1 MTTQLNPTLENLQQ
15 RVIQEQPIKLIYADN
30 DFSVFDKGSSEFY
43 GSEDEFI
50 SHQPLEGIKWAK
62 TLESK
67 DFKKLPAVFS
77 CKLGII
83 MDEVFYTVFNR
94 KKMKQALQS
103 PAHHSALIDR
113 LIDSMKT
120 KAITVLNKKLVEI
133 ISTKDNYKDSAWAEI
148 TRDEAEVKD
157 LNGAVK
163 ILKLLKSAYNGMDE
177 VSVNYNKGYQK
188 PGDTTWNEV
197 ETNCETSSSKVLT
210 IDPDFL
216 DDLEI
221 HFLADV
227 ARDSNLNPYKLFKKV
242 ITKKLE
248 NNVLA
253 TIHDEKSVF
262 YRIINPEEIQQEK
275 TLGGGMEKF
284 AYHVEVV
291 GGMIPFTNSWALVK
305 ATT

>member
-1 MTTQLNPTLENLQQ
+1 MTTPNPILENLTQ
-15 RVIQEQPIKLIYADN
+15 RTIQEAPIKLIYADN
-30 DFSVFDKGSSEFY
+30 DFAVFDKGSSEFY
-43 GSEDEFI
+43 GAEDEFI
-50 SHQPLEGIKWAK
+50 SDQPLEGIKWEK
-62 TLESK
+62 ELEGK
-67 DFKKLPAVFS
+67 DFKKLPPVFS
-77 CKLGII
+77 CKLGIV
-83 MDEVFYTVFNR
+83 MDEVFYTIFNK

-103 PAHHSALIDR
+103 PAHQTALIDR

-120 KAITVLNKKLVEI
+120 KAITQLNKKIVSI
-133 ISTKDNYKDSAWAEI
+133 ICDKDNYKDEAWTEI
-148 TRDEAEVKD
+148 SKDEAEIESLED
-157 LNGAVK
+157 AII
-163 ILKLLKSAYNGMDE
+163 ILKKIKQAYNGMDE
-177 VSVNYNKGYQK
+177 VSTAYNKGYQR

-197 ETNCETSSSKVLT
+197 ETNCETRSSKVLT

-242 ITKKLE
+242 IVKKLE

-262 YRIINPEEIQQEK
+262 YRIINPEEIQHEK
-275 TLGGGMEKF
+275 TLGGGLEKF

-305 ATT
+305 RTI

>member
-1 MTTQLNPTLENLQQ
+1 MTDFNPILENLQQ
-15 RVIQEQPIKLIYADN
+15 KTIQEQPIKSIYAQN
-30 DFSVFDKGSSEFY
+30 DFAVFDKGASEFY
-43 GSEDEFI
+43 GAEDEFI
-50 SHQPLEGIKWAK
+50 SDQPLEGIKWK
-62 TLESK
+62 KELTEK
-67 DFKKLPAVFS
+67 DFKKLPPVFS

-83 MDEVFYTVFNR
+83 MDEVCYTVFNK

-103 PAHHSALIDR
+103 PAHQTALIDR

-120 KAITVLNKKLVEI
+120 KAVTTLNKKIVSL
-133 ISTKDNYKDSAWAEI
+133 ISNKDNYKDSAWVEI
-148 TRDEAEVKD
+148 TAEQANVNSLDK
-157 LNGAVK
+157 AIV

-177 VSVNYNKGYQK
+177 VSTTYNKGYQK
-188 PGDTTWNEV
+188 PGDTTWNDV
-197 ETNCETSSSKVLT
+197 ETNCETKRSKVLT

-227 ARDSNLNPYKLFKKV
+227 ARDSNLNPYKLFKEV
-242 ITKKLE
+242 IVKKLE

-262 YRIINPEEIQQEK
+262 YRIINPEEIQHEK

-291 GGMIPFTNSWALVK
+291 GGAIPFTNSWALVK
-305 ATT
+305 GA

>member
-1 MTTQLNPTLENLQQ
+1 MTDYNPILENLKQ
-15 RVIQEQPIKLIYADN
+15 RTVQETPIKLIYAKN
-30 DFSVFDKGSSEFY
+30 DFAVFDKGASEFY

-50 SHQPLEGIKWAK
+50 SDQPLEGIKWK
-62 TLESK
+62 KELTEK
-67 DFKKLPAVFS
+67 DFKTLPAVFS

-83 MDEVFYTVFNR
+83 MDDVFNTIFHK

-103 PAHHSALIDR
+103 PAHQTALIDR
-113 LIDSMKT
+113 LTDSMKT
-120 KAITVLNKKLVEI
+120 KAITTLNKKIVEI
-133 ISTKDNYKDSAWAEI
+133 ISTKDNYKDSAWVEI
-148 TRDEAEVKD
+148 SKDEATIDTLDK
-157 LNGAVK
+157 AIT
-163 ILKLLKSAYNGMDE
+163 ILKLIKSAYNGMDE
-177 VSVNYNKGYQK
+177 VSSNYNKGYQK

-197 ETNCETSSSKVLT
+197 YTNCETPKSKVLT

-227 ARDSNLNPYKLFKKV
+227 ARDSNLNPYKLFKEV

-248 NNVLA
+248 NGVIA

-262 YRIINPEEIQQEK
+262 YRIINPEEIQHEK

-284 AYHVEVV
+284 AYEVEVV
-291 GGMIPFTNSWALVK
+291 GGMIPFTNSWALVSK
-305 ATT
+305 

>member
-1 MTTQLNPTLENLQQ
+1 MTTPNPILENLQN
-15 RVIQEQPIKLIYADN
+15 RTVQEQPIKLIYADN
-30 DFSVFDKGSSEFY
+30 DFAVFDKGTTEFY

-50 SHQPLEGIKWAK
+50 SDQPLEGIKWAK
-62 TLESK
+62 TLEGK

-77 CKLGII
+77 CKLPIL
-83 MDEVFYTVFNR
+83 MDEVFYTIYNK

-103 PAHHSALIDR
+103 PAHLSALIDR

-120 KAITVLNKKLVEI
+120 KAALVLNKKIAELI
-133 ISTKDNYKDSAWAEI
+133 ATKENYKDSAWVEI
-148 TRDEAEVKD
+148 SQEEATIDTLEK
-157 LNGAVK
+157 AIT

-177 VSVNYNKGYQK
+177 VSTKYNKGYQK

-197 ETNCETSSSKVLT
+197 ETNCESKNSKVLT

-248 NNVLA
+248 NGVLA

-262 YRIINPEEIQQEK
+262 YRIINPEEIQHEK

-291 GGMIPFTNSWALVK
+291 GGMIPFCNSWALVR
-305 ATT
+305 ANP

>member
-1 MTTQLNPTLENLQQ
+1 MTKENIILENLQN
-15 RVIQEQPIKLIYADN
+15 RVIQELPIKSIYADN
-30 DFSVFDKGSSEFY
+30 DFAIFDKGASEFY

-50 SHQPLEGIKWAK
+50 TDQPLEGVKWNK
-62 TLESK
+62 DLESK

-83 MDEVFYTVFNR
+83 MDEVFYTIFNK
-94 KKMKQALQS
+94 KKMKQALQG
-103 PAHHSALIDR
+103 PEHQTLLIDR
-113 LIDSMKT
+113 LVDSMKT
-120 KAITVLNKKLVEI
+120 KAITQLNKKIVEI
-133 ISTKDNYKDSAWAEI
+133 ISDKENYKDSAWQEI
-148 TRDEAEVKD
+148 KKD
-157 LNGAVK
+157 DAKVDSLDKAIK

-177 VSVNYNKGYQK
+177 VSTSYNKGYQK

-197 ETNCETSSSKVLT
+197 ETNCETRRSKVLT

-221 HFLADV
+221 YFLCDV
-227 ARDSNLNPYKLFKKV
+227 VRDSELNPHKIFKAV
-242 ITKKLE
+242 IPKKLA

-253 TIHDEKSVF
+253 TIHDEKSVV
-262 YRIINPEEIQQEK
+262 YRIINPEEIQHEK

-291 GGMIPFTNSWALVK
+291 GGMIPFTNSWALVSK
-305 ATT
+305 TT

>member
-1 MTTQLNPTLENLQQ
+1 MTTPNPILENLAQ
-15 RVIQEQPIKLIYADN
+15 RTVQEQPIKLIYADN
-30 DFSVFDKGSSEFY
+30 DFAVFDKGATEFY

-50 SHQPLEGIKWAK
+50 SDQPLEGVKWK
-62 TLESK
+62 KELEGK

-77 CKLGII
+77 CKLGIV
-83 MDEVFYTVFNR
+83 MDEVFYTIYNK

-103 PAHHSALIDR
+103 PAHLSALIDR

-120 KAITVLNKKLVEI
+120 KATVVLNKKIVEV
-133 ISTKDNYKDSAWAEI
+133 ISTKDNYKDSAWVEI
-148 TRDEAEVKD
+148 SQDEAEVKD
-157 LNGAVK
+157 LEGAVK

-177 VSVNYNKGYQK
+177 VSTNFNKGYQR

-197 ETNCETSSSKVLT
+197 ETNCETKKSKVLT

-227 ARDSNLNPYKLFKKV
+227 ARDSNLNPYKLFKSV
-242 ITKKLE
+242 IVKKLE

-262 YRIINPEEIQQEK
+262 YRIINPEEIQHEK

-305 ATT
+305 ATV

>member
-1 MTTQLNPTLENLQQ
+1 MTQPNPILENLAQ
-15 RVIQEQPIKLIYADN
+15 RTVQEQPIKLIYADN
-30 DFSVFDKGSSEFY
+30 DFSVFDKGSTEFY
-43 GSEDEFI
+43 GADDEFV
-50 SHQPLEGIKWAK
+50 SDQPLEGVKWVK
-62 TLESK
+62 TLEGK
-67 DFKKLPAVFS
+67 DFKKLPAIFS
-77 CKLGII
+77 CKLPLL
-83 MDEVFYTVFNR
+83 MDEVFYTIYNK

-103 PAHHSALIDR
+103 PAHLSALIDR

-120 KAITVLNKKLVEI
+120 KATTQLNKKIAEVI
-133 ISTKDNYKDSAWAEI
+133 ATKENYKDSAWVEISQDEAEI
-148 TRDEAEVKD
+148 TTLEKAIY
-157 LNGAVK
+157 
-163 ILKLLKSAYNGMDE
+163 ILKLIKSAYNGMDE
-177 VSVNYNKGYQK
+177 VSTKYNKGYQK

-197 ETNCETSSSKVLT
+197 ETNCETKSSKVLT

-221 HFLADV
+221 HFLADI
-227 ARDSNLNPYKLFKKV
+227 ARDSNLNPYKLFKQV
-242 ITKKLE
+242 ITKKLD

-262 YRIINPEEIQQEK
+262 YRIINPEEIQHEK

-305 ATT
+305 RTV

>member
-1 MTTQLNPTLENLQQ
+1 MTNPNPILENLTQ
-15 RVIQEQPIKLIYADN
+15 RTVQEQPIKLIYADN
-30 DFSVFDKGSSEFY
+30 DFSVFDKGSTEFY
-43 GSEDEFI
+43 GSEDEFT
-50 SHQPLEGIKWAK
+50 SDQPLEGIKWK
-62 TLESK
+62 KELEGK

-77 CKLGII
+77 CKLPIL
-83 MDEVFYTVFNR
+83 MDEVFYTIYNK

-103 PAHHSALIDR
+103 PAHLSALIDR

-120 KAITVLNKKLVEI
+120 KATTQLNKKIAELI
-133 ISTKDNYKDSAWAEI
+133 ATKENYKDSAWVEISAEEATIDSLEKAI
-148 TRDEAEVKD
+148 T
-157 LNGAVK
+157 

-177 VSVNYNKGYQK
+177 VSTKYNKGYQK

-197 ETNCETSSSKVLT
+197 ETNCESKSSKVLT

-248 NNVLA
+248 NGVLA

-262 YRIINPEEIQQEK
+262 YRIINPEEIQHEK

-291 GGMIPFTNSWALVK
+291 GGMIPFGNSWALVR
-305 ATT
+305 ANP

>member
-1 MTTQLNPTLENLQQ
+1 MTQNPILENLQQ
-15 RVIQEQPIKLIYADN
+15 RTIQELPIKSIYADN
-30 DFSVFDKGSSEFY
+30 DFAIFDKGASEFY

-50 SHQPLEGIKWAK
+50 TDQPLEGVKWNK
-62 TLESK
+62 DLESK
-67 DFKKLPAVFS
+67 DFKKLPPVFS

-83 MDEVFYTVFNR
+83 LDEVFYTIFNK

-103 PAHHSALIDR
+103 AVHQTALIDR

-120 KAITVLNKKLVEI
+120 KAITALNSKIVEI
-133 ISTKDNYKDSAWAEI
+133 ISDKDNYNDNAWQEI
-148 TRDEAEVKD
+148 EGEAAEVNNLDK
-157 LNGAVK
+157 AIV

-177 VSVNYNKGYQK
+177 ISTQYNKGYQK

-197 ETNCETSSSKVLT
+197 ETNCETRRSKVLT

-216 DDLEI
+216 DLLEI
-221 HFLADV
+221 YFLCDV
-227 ARDSNLNPYKLFKKV
+227 VRDSELNPHKIFKKV
-242 ITKKLE
+242 IPKKLK

-253 TIHDEKSVF
+253 TIHDEKAVV
-262 YRIINPEEIQQEK
+262 YRIINPEEIQHEK

-291 GGMIPFTNSWALVK
+291 GGMIPFCNSWALVSK
-305 ATT
+305 

>member
-1 MTTQLNPTLENLQQ
+1 MTTPNPILENLQN
-15 RVIQEQPIKLIYADN
+15 RTVQEQPIKLIYADN
-30 DFSVFDKGSSEFY
+30 DFAVFDKGSTEFY

-50 SHQPLEGIKWAK
+50 SDQPLEGVKWAK
-62 TLESK
+62 SLESK

-77 CKLGII
+77 CKLPIL
-83 MDEVFYTVFNR
+83 MDEVFYTIYNK

-103 PAHHSALIDR
+103 PAHLSALIDR

-120 KAITVLNKKLVEI
+120 KATTQLNKKIAELI
-133 ISTKDNYKDSAWAEI
+133 ATKENYKDSAWVEI
-148 TRDEAEVKD
+148 SQEQATIDSLEKAIT
-157 LNGAVK
+157 

-177 VSVNYNKGYQK
+177 VSTKYNKGYQK

-197 ETNCETSSSKVLT
+197 ETNCESKNSKVLT

-248 NNVLA
+248 NGVLA

-262 YRIINPEEIQQEK
+262 YRIINPEEIQHEK

-305 ATT
+305 GTV

>member
-1 MTTQLNPTLENLQQ
+1 MTTPNPILENLQQ
-15 RVIQEQPIKLIYADN
+15 RVIQEQPIKLIYAQN
-30 DFSVFDKGSSEFY
+30 DFSVFDKGASEFY
-43 GSEDEFI
+43 GAEDEFI
-50 SHQPLEGIKWAK
+50 SDQPLEGIKWAK
-62 TLESK
+62 TLEGK

-83 MDEVFYTVFNR
+83 MDEVCYTVFNK

-103 PAHHSALIDR
+103 PAHQTALIDR

-120 KAITVLNKKLVEI
+120 KATTTLNKKIVSL
-133 ISTKDNYKDSAWAEI
+133 ISDKNNYKDSAWKEI
-148 TRDEAEVKD
+148 SATEATVDSLDK
-157 LNGAVK
+157 AIV
-163 ILKLLKSAYNGMDE
+163 ILKLIKSAYNGMDE
-177 VSVNYNKGYQK
+177 VSTTYNKGYQK
-188 PGDTTWNEV
+188 PGDTTWNDV
-197 ETNCETSSSKVLT
+197 ETNCETKKSKVLT

-227 ARDSNLNPYKLFKKV
+227 ARDSNLNPYKLFKEV
-242 ITKKLE
+242 IVKKLE

-262 YRIINPEEIQQEK
+262 YRIINPEEIQHEK

-291 GGMIPFTNSWALVK
+291 GGVLPFTNSWALVK
-305 ATT
+305 QNP

>member
-1 MTTQLNPTLENLQQ
+1 MTTPNPILENLHQ

-30 DFSVFDKGSSEFY
+30 DFSVFDKGSTEFY

-50 SHQPLEGIKWAK
+50 SDQPLEGIKWAK
-62 TLESK
+62 NLEGK

-77 CKLGII
+77 CKLGILL
-83 MDEVFYTVFNR
+83 DEVFYTIYNR

-103 PAHHSALIDR
+103 PAHLSALIDR

-120 KAITVLNKKLVEI
+120 KAIVVLNKKLIEV
-133 ISTKDNYKDSAWAEI
+133 ISTKENYKNSAWVEI
-148 TRDEAEVKD
+148 SQEEANITTLDK
-157 LNGAVK
+157 AVA
-163 ILKLLKSAYNGMDE
+163 ILKRLQSASNGMDE
-177 VSVNYNKGYQK
+177 VSTNFNKGYQK

-197 ETNCETSSSKVLT
+197 ETNCETSQSKVLT

-262 YRIINPEEIQQEK
+262 YRIINPEEIQHEK

>member
-1 MTTQLNPTLENLQQ
+1 MTQPNPILQNLTQRT
-15 RVIQEQPIKLIYADN
+15 VQEQPIKLIYADN
-30 DFSVFDKGSSEFY
+30 DFSVFDKGATEFY
-43 GSEDEFI
+43 GSEDEFV
-50 SHQPLEGIKWAK
+50 SDQPLEGIKWAK
-62 TLESK
+62 TLEGK

-77 CKLGII
+77 CKLGIL
-83 MDEVFYTVFNR
+83 MDEVFYTIYNK

-103 PAHHSALIDR
+103 PAHLSALIDR

-120 KAITVLNKKLVEI
+120 KATVVLNKKIAEVI
-133 ISTKDNYKDSAWAEI
+133 ATKENYKDSAWVEISSDQAEI
-148 TRDEAEVKD
+148 TTLEKAIY
-157 LNGAVK
+157 
-163 ILKLLKSAYNGMDE
+163 ILKLIKSAYNGMDE
-177 VSVNYNKGYQK
+177 VSTKYNKGYQK

-197 ETNCETSSSKVLT
+197 ETNCESKSSKVLT

-227 ARDSNLNPYKLFKKV
+227 ARDSNLNPYKLFKQV
-242 ITKKLE
+242 ITKKLD

-262 YRIINPEEIQQEK
+262 YRIINPEEIQHEK

-305 ATT
+305 GTV

>member
-1 MTTQLNPTLENLQQ
+1 MTNPNPILENLTQ
-15 RVIQEQPIKLIYADN
+15 RTVQEQPIKLIYADN
-30 DFSVFDKGSSEFY
+30 NFSVFDKGATEFF

-50 SHQPLEGIKWAK
+50 SDQPLEGIKWAK
-62 TLESK
+62 ALEGK

-83 MDEVFYTVFNR
+83 LDEVFYTIYNK

-103 PAHHSALIDR
+103 PAHLSALIDR

-120 KAITVLNKKLVEI
+120 KAITQLNKKLIEVI
-133 ISTKDNYKDSAWAEI
+133 CDKDNYKDSAWVEI
-148 TRDEAEVKD
+148 SQDEANITTLEK
-157 LNGAVK
+157 AIT
-163 ILKLLKSAYNGMDE
+163 ILKLIKSAYNGMDQ
-177 VSVNYNKGYQK
+177 VSTNFNKGYQR

-197 ETNCETSSSKVLT
+197 ETNCESRNSKVLT

-227 ARDSNLNPYKLFKKV
+227 ARDSNLNPHKLFKKV

-248 NNVLA
+248 NGVLA

-262 YRIINPEEIQQEK
+262 YRIINPEEIQHEK

-305 ATT
+305 ATV

>member
-1 MTTQLNPTLENLQQ
+1 MTTPNPILENLQQ
-15 RVIQEQPIKLIYADN
+15 RVIQEQPIKLIYAQN
-30 DFSVFDKGSSEFY
+30 DFSVFDKGASEFY
-43 GSEDEFI
+43 GAEDEFI
-50 SHQPLEGIKWAK
+50 SDQPLEGIKWK
-62 TLESK
+62 KELTEK
-67 DFKKLPAVFS
+67 DFKKLPPVFS

-83 MDEVFYTVFNR
+83 MDEVCYTVFNK

-103 PAHHSALIDR
+103 PAHQTALIDR

-120 KAITVLNKKLVEI
+120 KATTTLNKKIVSL
-133 ISTKDNYKDSAWAEI
+133 ISDKNNYKDSAWKEI
-148 TRDEAEVKD
+148 SATEANVNSLDK
-157 LNGAVK
+157 AIV

-177 VSVNYNKGYQK
+177 VSTKYNKGYQK

-197 ETNCETSSSKVLT
+197 ETNCETKRSKVLT

-227 ARDSNLNPYKLFKKV
+227 ARDSNLNPYKLFKEV
-242 ITKKLE
+242 IVKKLE

-262 YRIINPEEIQQEK
+262 YRIINPEEIQHEK

-291 GGMIPFTNSWALVK
+291 GGILPFTNSWALVRRP
-305 ATT
+305 